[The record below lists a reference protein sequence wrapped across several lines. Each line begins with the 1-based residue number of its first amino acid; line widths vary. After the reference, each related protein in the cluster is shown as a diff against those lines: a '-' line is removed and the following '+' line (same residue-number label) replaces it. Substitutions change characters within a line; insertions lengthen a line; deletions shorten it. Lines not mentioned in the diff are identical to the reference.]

1 MPVRVTVRDPDRVNV
16 AVPLDNTAVNVGA
29 PVVTNYGDYN
39 TITNRPRINGVE
51 LLGDKSSENLRIV
64 TTGTTAEWAARTD
77 YVPLAGEIIVY
88 TDHDEAGG
96 ISVPAVKIGDGSA
109 YAVDLPFVSD
119 DIRTILQ
126 EHVADTAVHITAA
139 DRDAWNGKVRCYYD
153 ENETVVF
160 TTN

>member
-1 MPVRVTVRDPDRVNV
+1 MPVRVTVREPDQVNV
-16 AVPLDNTAVNVGA
+16 AVALDHAAVNVGA

-39 TITNRPRINGVE
+39 TIANRPRINGVE
-51 LLGDKSSENLRIV
+51 LLGDKGSEDFRIV

-88 TDHDEAGG
+88 TDHDEVGG

-109 YAVDLPFVSD
+109 FAVDLPFVSD
-119 DIRTILQ
+119 DIRAILQ
-126 EHVADTAVHITAA
+126 DHAANAAIHISAA
-139 DRDAWNGKVRCYYD
+139 DRDAWNGTVRCYYD